1 MKGTLERE
9 NGKEQSNTLQHVPGT
24 HGGKK
29 SRRQKEKEKKQ
40 KAAPTIQ
47 YFNITKI
54 KPSKAVLSWKA

>member
-9 NGKEQSNTLQHVPGT
+9 KGKEQSNTLQHVPGT

-29 SRRQKEKEKKQ
+29 AKDKREEKR

-47 YFNITKI
+47 YFNITEI
-54 KPSKAVLSWKA
+54 KPSKAVKA

>member
-24 HGGKK
+24 QGRKK
-29 SRRQKEKEKKQ
+29 AKDKRKKKKVAQK
-40 KAAPTIQ
+40 IQ
-47 YFNITKI
+47 YFNKSEI

>member
-9 NGKEQSNTLQHVPGT
+9 KGKEQSNTLQHVPGT

-29 SRRQKEKEKKQ
+29 AKDKRKK

-47 YFNITKI
+47 YFNITEI
-54 KPSKAVLSWKA
+54 KPSKAVKA